1 MRKQK
6 RGIPAK
12 LVNLSQRLPI
22 YYAERCKVFV
32 RDEVL
37 VISDAAEGRR
47 VIPAAMVGA
56 LLLGPG
62 CSITTEAARLA
73 AENGLV
79 LVFSGGGG
87 VPSFSQLR
95 FHRSALPMMKQFEIV
110 LNPEK
115 RIKAAMVL
123 LEARA
128 KVVRDGTYDL
138 PELRLQDASSDSLQ
152 SLLGFEAAWVKR
164 AYHTH
169 AKRLGVTW
177 TGKRDLND
185 KKHPLILLNHFCYSI
200 ANVVIEHL
208 GLSANLGVLHGRTR
222 GGGFAYDLADVIKPE
237 LALGPG
243 LVATLS
249 ENLSRPGK
257 VKESFLADVRR
268 IDAFAQLVSTVQKV
282 LAIAGQVDDEDFG
295 HADKTIKSERD
306 NEDGTELVWE
316 VERELTEEV
325 GHSKKSVTS
334 KVS

>member
-37 VISDAAEGRR
+37 VVADASEGRR
-47 VIPAAMVGA
+47 VIPAAMIGA

-95 FHRSALPMMKQFEIV
+95 FHRSAVPMMKQFDIV
-110 LNPEK
+110 STPEK
-115 RIKAAMVL
+115 RIKAALIL

-128 KVVRDGTYDL
+128 KVVREGTYDL
-138 PELRLQDASSDSLQ
+138 PELRLQDSSVDSLQ

-177 TGKRDLND
+177 NGKRDLNG

-208 GLSANLGVLHGRTR
+208 GLSSNLGVLHGRTR
-222 GGGFAYDLADVIKPE
+222 GGGFAYDLADIIKPE

-249 ENLSRPGK
+249 ENLARPGK
-257 VKESFLADVRR
+257 IKESFLADVRR
-268 IDAFAQLVSTVQKV
+268 IDAFGLLVATVQKV
-282 LAIAGQVDDEDFG
+282 LAVAGQASEEDFG
-295 HADKTIKSERD
+295 HADKSIKRERD
-306 NEDGTELVWE
+306 SSDDSELSWDLERLFSEESPERDGDN
-316 VERELTEEV
+316 
-325 GHSKKSVTS
+325 SA